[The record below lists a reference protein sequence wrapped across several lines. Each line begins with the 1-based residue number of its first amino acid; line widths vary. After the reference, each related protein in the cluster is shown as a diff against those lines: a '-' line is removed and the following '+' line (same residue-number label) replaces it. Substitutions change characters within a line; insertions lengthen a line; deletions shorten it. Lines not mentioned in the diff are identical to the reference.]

1 MRNGVEELIQVQGD
15 YYILAS
21 SSRVDDRTRVLK
33 HGDTFAVLD
42 RFGDIATVGLG
53 ELGLYRDGTRFVSR
67 FALTI
72 DGRRPLL
79 LGSTVTA
86 DNARLVVDL
95 TNPDITSNLHPSIP
109 RGTLHLNRE
118 ILLWHGVAYER
129 IRIVNHGD
137 SGALTTLG
145 LEIDADFHDIFE
157 VRGMHRTRSGER
169 FEPVAGPHGMELRY
183 LGLDG
188 VRRTLEVLTSPAP
201 KTSGRKLLF
210 DLGLE
215 PREERTIYV
224 TCRCRIG
231 DQPTPLIEWTEAANG
246 LEGTFEESRREDCVI
261 RSSSDLFDDWVQRSI
276 ADLHMMVTDTRWG
289 PYPYAGAPWYS
300 VPFGR
305 DGLITA
311 LQLLWVNPSFARGVL
326 SFLAAHQA
334 DTTDDA
340 KDAQPGKILHEAREG
355 EMAALGEVPFGRY
368 YGSVDSTPLF
378 VMLAG
383 AYYRRTG
390 DRAFIETLWPHVERA
405 LQWMETSGDVDG
417 DGFIEYAR
425 TSPHGLVQQGWKD
438 SFDSVFHAAGHL
450 ADPPIALCEV
460 QGYAFGAY
468 KAAALLS
475 RCLGRDDARKW
486 VHRAARLRE
495 RFDRAFWCEDIGTY
509 ALALDGRKQQCRV
522 RTSNAGH
529 ALFTGI
535 AKRERAMPVLEA
547 LLREESFSG
556 YGIRTV
562 ASNEAR
568 YNPMSYHNG
577 SVWPHDNAMIALGFS
592 HYGLGAGTLQVMNA
606 IFDGST
612 FVELH
617 RLPELYCGFR
627 RRLGAGPTL
636 YPVACSPQSWAAGA
650 VFMLLQACLGLTL
663 DGVRGRI
670 LFRSAVLPEWME
682 SLELRGLRVGDAAAD
697 LRIVRHNDDVGI
709 TVLRRE
715 GRVDV
720 VSLR

>member
-67 FALTI
+67 FVLTI

-95 TNPDITSNLHPSIP
+95 TNPDITSDAHPSIP

-118 ILLWHGVAYER
+118 ILLWNGVAYER
-129 IRIVNHGD
+129 IHIANHGD
-137 SGALTTLG
+137 AGALTTLG

-157 VRGMHRTRSGER
+157 VRGMHRSRTGQRLA
-169 FEPVAGPHGMELRY
+169 PVVGPRGMEVRY
-183 LGLDG
+183 LGLDDLPRALR
-188 VRRTLEVLTSPAP
+188 VTTSEPP
-201 KTSGRKLLF
+201 KTSGTRLLF

-215 PREERTIYV
+215 PREQRTFYI
-224 TCRCRIG
+224 TCQCEIG
-231 DQPTPLIEWTEAANG
+231 DRASKPLEWSEAAHR
-246 LEGTFEESRREDCVI
+246 LEGTFEQARRDDCVI

-276 ADLHMMVTDTRWG
+276 ADLHMMVTDTPWG

-311 LQLLWVNPSFARGVL
+311 LQLLWVNPSIARGVL
-326 SFLAAHQA
+326 SFLAEHQA
-334 DTTDDA
+334 ETTDDA

-355 EMAALGEVPFGRY
+355 EMATLGEVPFGRY

-390 DRAFIETLWPHVERA
+390 DRAFVERIWPHVVRA
-405 LQWMETSGDVDG
+405 LEWMAKSGDVDG

-425 TSPHGLVQQGWKD
+425 CSPHGLIQQGWKD
-438 SFDSVFHAAGHL
+438 SFDSVFHADGHL
-450 ADPPIALCEV
+450 AEPPIALCEV
-460 QGYAFGAY
+460 QGYAFAAY
-468 KAAALLS
+468 KAAAVLA
-475 RCLGRDDARKW
+475 RCLGREDASSWLR
-486 VHRAARLRE
+486 RASRLRE
-495 RFDRAFWCEDIGTY
+495 QFDRAFWCDDLDTY
-509 ALALDGRKQQCRV
+509 ALALDGKKQPCCV

-535 AKRERAMPVLEA
+535 AKPERAMRVLES
-547 LLREESFSG
+547 LLDDEGFSG
-556 YGIRTV
+556 FGIRTV
-562 ASNEAR
+562 ATKEAR

-577 SVWPHDNAMIALGFS
+577 SVWPHDNAMIAAGFS

-617 RLPELYCGFR
+617 RLPELYCGFQR
-627 RRLGAGPTL
+627 RQGAGPTL

-650 VFMLLQACLGLTL
+650 VFMLIQACLGLTL

-670 LFRSAVLPEWME
+670 TFRRPGLPDWME
-682 SLELRGLRVGDAAAD
+682 SLELRGLRVGEAAAD
-697 LRIVRHNDDVGI
+697 LRISRNGDDVGI
-709 TVLRRE
+709 NVLRRDGHVE
-715 GRVDV
+715 I

>member
-95 TNPDITSNLHPSIP
+95 TNPDITSDTHPSIP

-118 ILLWHGVAYER
+118 ILLWNGVAYER
-129 IRIVNHGD
+129 IRIANHGD
-137 SGALTTLG
+137 AGALTTLG
-145 LEIDADFHDIFE
+145 LEIEADFHDIFE
-157 VRGMHRTRSGER
+157 VRGMHRSRSGQR
-169 FEPVAGPHGMELRY
+169 FAPVVGPHGMEVRY
-183 LGLDG
+183 LGLDD
-188 VRRTLEVLTSPAP
+188 VPRTLRVTISEPP
-201 KTSGRKLLF
+201 KTSGARLLF

-215 PREERTIYV
+215 PREERTLYV
-224 TCRCRIG
+224 TCQCEIG
-231 DQPTPLIEWTEAANG
+231 NRASKPLEWGEAAQR
-246 LEGTFEESRREDCVI
+246 LEGTFEQARHDDCEI

-276 ADLHMMVTDTRWG
+276 ADLHMMVTDTPWG

-311 LQLLWVNPSFARGVL
+311 LELLWVNPSIARGVL
-326 SFLAAHQA
+326 SFLAEHQA
-334 DTTDDA
+334 ETTDDA

-355 EMAALGEVPFGRY
+355 EMATLGEVPFGRY

-390 DRAFIETLWPHVERA
+390 DRAFVERIWPHVERA
-405 LQWMETSGDVDG
+405 LEWMAKSGDVDG

-425 TSPHGLVQQGWKD
+425 CSPHGLIQQGWKD
-438 SFDSVFHAAGHL
+438 SFDSVFHADGHL
-450 ADPPIALCEV
+450 AEPPIALCEV
-460 QGYAFGAY
+460 QGYAFAAY
-468 KAAALLS
+468 KAAALLA
-475 RCLGRDDARKW
+475 RCLGRDDASSWLR
-486 VHRAARLRE
+486 RASRLRE
-495 RFDRAFWCEDIGTY
+495 RFDRAFWCDDLNTY
-509 ALALDGRKQQCRV
+509 ALALDGKKKPCCV

-535 AKRERAMPVLEA
+535 AKPERAMRVLES
-547 LLREESFSG
+547 LLDDEGFSG
-556 YGIRTV
+556 FGIRTV
-562 ASNEAR
+562 ATKEAR

-577 SVWPHDNAMIALGFS
+577 SVWPHDNAMIAAGFS

-617 RLPELYCGFR
+617 RLPELYCGFQR
-627 RRLGAGPTL
+627 RQGAGPTL

-650 VFMLLQACLGLTL
+650 VFMLIQACLGLTL

-670 LFRSAVLPEWME
+670 TFRRAVLPDWME
-682 SLELRGLRVGDAAAD
+682 SLELRGLRVGEAALD
-697 LRIVRHNDDVGI
+697 LRITRNGDDVGI
-709 TVLRRE
+709 NVLRRDGHVE
-715 GRVDV
+715 I